1 MTTTRDAQLYDVHSR
16 IVNAGRPEELLEA
29 AYMQLHSYRL
39 SPEHYV
45 LPNTYKW
52 MLPLIENYG
61 EDPEGFLE
69 FARSVVDHFPKRSD
83 TRIPVQLVYRRVN
96 SWVDQII
103 RRERVGHGLDT
114 HRKVHGEFPDKP
126 TEHAYAKNLFSWWM
140 LRRKNML
147 GLLTRNSPDG
157 KSTAQDRADACTR
170 YWQEVHDDLLAGK
183 VPRYDEIN
191 RLLEEAAAAH
201 ELIFGKKP

>member
-1 MTTTRDAQLYDVHSR
+1 MTTTRDAELYAVHSR
-16 IVNAGRPEELLEA
+16 IVNAGHPEVLLEA
-29 AYMQLHSYRL
+29 AYVQLQSYRM

-61 EDPEGFLE
+61 NDPEGFLD
-69 FARSVVDHFPKRSD
+69 FVRSVVDHFPKRSD
-83 TRIPVQLVYRRVN
+83 ERIPVQAVFRKVN

-103 RRERVGHGLDT
+103 RRERVGQGLDA
-114 HRKVHGEFPDKP
+114 HRKVHGDFPDKP
-126 TEHAYAKNLFSWWM
+126 TEQAYAKNLFAWWM

-157 KSTAQDRADACTR
+157 KSTAQERADACAR
-170 YWQEVHDDLLAGK
+170 YWQEVHDETLAGQI
-183 VPRYDEIN
+183 PRHDEIA
-191 RLLEEAAAAH
+191 RRLEEASAAY